1 MTDSPLVAMTLAA
14 CGMLTLLILVRA
26 LRDVWAG
33 QHEHEV
39 ER

>member
-1 MTDSPLVAMTLAA
+1 MAETPLVAIAIAA

-26 LRDVWAG
+26 LRDILAG